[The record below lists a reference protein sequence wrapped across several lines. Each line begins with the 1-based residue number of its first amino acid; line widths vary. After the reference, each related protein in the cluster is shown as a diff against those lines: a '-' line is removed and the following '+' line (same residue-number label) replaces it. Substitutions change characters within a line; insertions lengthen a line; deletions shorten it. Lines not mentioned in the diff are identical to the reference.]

1 MAALCKMN
9 NVHITR
15 KRIGRGK
22 DIIGAM
28 KISTEK
34 LLLVAGMVWIVAGA
48 NIGNIGIGAIAH
60 DHLVWWVMLGTL
72 VVFLLFHLFVFQK
85 LVKKHAERI
94 RGFEEDK
101 KHIWH
106 FFDKKGYIVMAVM
119 MGGGMALRASGLL
132 PEWFIAL
139 FYTGLGLALTVA
151 GASFMVSYARGGREG

>member
-1 MAALCKMN
+1 M
-9 NVHITR
+9 R
-15 KRIGRGK
+15 ERIGRGK

-60 DHLVWWVMLGTL
+60 DHLAWWVMLGTL

-132 PEWFIAL
+132 PEWFIAF